1 MGMVLLLVM
10 VKRMKAR
17 GRSDF
22 LLSCIYIVINRIGV
36 NIISEARLPVDLV
49 NVQHLPTAQAAAV
62 SITT

>member
-1 MGMVLLLVM
+1 MGMVLLLV
-10 VKRMKAR
+10 VVR
-17 GRSDF
+17 GWEREDEVIF
-22 LLSCIYIVINRIGV
+22 LLSFMYIVINRIGV